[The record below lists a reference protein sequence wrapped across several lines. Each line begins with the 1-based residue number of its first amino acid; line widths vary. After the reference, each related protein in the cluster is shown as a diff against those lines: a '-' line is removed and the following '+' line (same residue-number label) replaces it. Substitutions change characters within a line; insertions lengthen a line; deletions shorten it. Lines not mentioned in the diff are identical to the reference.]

1 MSDPAIA
8 RNGQWTAL
16 ASMFDHI
23 PREGRNNPYRVAV
36 FVRPGPHD
44 LGIGRQ
50 SARRRVK
57 GFGAGTQIARS
68 RPAGEAQ
75 PPASNLTPTIRLSR
89 AAFAGDDNSDA
100 VCRNRAYHSCR
111 CQAPLVPSGR
121 HRHRRDEYWRRHS
134 LHPQR
139 HRRMRVKAR
148 SAFRIRP
155 RLRYPASM
163 LPWLA
168 IASQSQPRRRPETL
182 GRSPT

>member
-36 FVRPGPHD
+36 FMRPGPHD

-100 VCRNRAYHSCR
+100 VCRNRPATHVGARPLSHH
-111 CQAPLVPSGR
+111 QAGIGITETNIGDDIAFIPSATG
-121 HRHRRDEYWRRHS
+121 EC
-134 LHPQR
+134 
-139 HRRMRVKAR
+139 V
-148 SAFRIRP
+148 
-155 RLRYPASM
+155 
-163 LPWLA
+163 
-168 IASQSQPRRRPETL
+168 
-182 GRSPT
+182 

>member
-1 MSDPAIA
+1 MDCAP
-8 RNGQWTAL
+8 
-16 ASMFDHI
+16 MFDHI

-36 FVRPGPHD
+36 FMRPGPHD

-100 VCRNRAYHSCR
+100 VCRNRPATHVGAR
-111 CQAPLVPSGR
+111 PLS
-121 HRHRRDEYWRRHS
+121 HHQHRRDEYWRRHS